1 MISPTMRSR
10 IAAALLAAPLILATL
25 APVAI
30 AQTAAPA
37 PAAATT
43 APAPAAAAP
52 AATPA
57 AAPAPA
63 APATPAPAKPPAYNS
78 GDTAWMLTSTA
89 LVLMMTIPG
98 LALFYAGMVRKKN
111 ILATLMQSF
120 AITCLISIVWTVIGY
135 SEAFTGGT
143 GATAQYIGDMSR
155 FMLHGMES
163 LVSMGDDAAFT
174 MAPGPS
180 QVVETIPESV
190 FMMFQMTFAII
201 TPALIAGAFADRM
214 KFSAMCVFMVLWSIL
229 VYSPIAHWV
238 WAPTGWLATKGTLDF
253 AGGTV
258 VHINAGIAGL
268 MACLVMGK
276 REGYG
281 TENMSPH
288 NLTYAVIG
296 ASLLWVGWFGF
307 NAGSANAAN
316 GRAGMAFAVTHIATA
331 AAALGW
337 MFAEWISHGKPSVL
351 GIISGAVAG
360 LVAITPASGFVLPGG
375 AIVIG
380 VAAGVICFLAATK
393 LKSFLGYDDS
403 LDTFGVH
410 GIGGIVG
417 ALLTGWFSYG
427 PLSATTAL
435 PGGSPGS
442 LAQVWIQ
449 AQAVGVTLIYSGV
462 VSLILLLAINATI
475 GLRVTKEE
483 EIEGLDISLHG
494 ETIG

>member
-1 MISPTMRSR
+1 MTFASLRKHLGVLAI
-10 IAAALLAAPLILATL
+10 AAPLMLGGGAAL
-25 APVAI
+25 
-30 AQTAAPA
+30 AQTPAAP
-37 PAAATT
+37 PAAA
-43 APAPAAAAP
+43 
-52 AATPA
+52 
-57 AAPAPA
+57 A
-63 APATPAPAKPPAYNS
+63 APATPAPTPAAAAAAPAPAYNN
-78 GDTAWMLTSTA
+78 GDTAWMMTSTA

-111 ILATLMQSF
+111 ILATVMQSF
-120 AITCLISIVWTVIGY
+120 AITCLISLVWTVIGY
-135 SEAFTGGT
+135 SEAFTNGS
-143 GATAQYIGDMSR
+143 GALSPYIGDLSR
-155 FMLHGMES
+155 VMLGGIEKNIK
-163 LVSMGDDAAFT
+163 LGDETVQFVLGAGT
-174 MAPGPS
+174 GSPAP
-180 QVVETIPESV
+180 QTIPETV
-190 FMMFQMTFAII
+190 YMMFQMTFAII
-201 TPALIAGAFADRM
+201 TPALIAGAFAERM
-214 KFSAMCVFMVLWSIL
+214 KFSAMCIFMVLWSVL

-238 WAPTGWLATKGTLDF
+238 WDPNGWLSAKGTLDF

-276 REGYG
+276 RIGYG
-281 TENMSPH
+281 TENMAPY

-307 NAGSANAAN
+307 NAGSANAAT

-331 AAALGW
+331 AAALAW

-375 AIVIG
+375 AIAIG
-380 VAAGVICFLAATK
+380 IAAGVICFLSATK
-393 LKSFLGYDDS
+393 LKKLIGYDDS
-403 LDTFGVH
+403 LDAFGVH

-427 PLSATTAL
+427 PLSATSGT

-449 AQAVGVTLIYSGV
+449 AQAVGVTLVYSGV
-462 VSLILLLAINATI
+462 VSLIILLAINATI

-483 EIEGLDISLHG
+483 EMEGLDTALHG
-494 ETIG
+494 ESLG